1 MTDLV
6 DNIRAAGGDLVFE
19 PVVAV
24 RKRLRRGARGANQ
37 VPAGRKKI
45 AHGFNRGREY
55 KTRKPRRGGRNGGKE
70 PEFSFV
76 PAGLDWF

>member
-45 AHGFNRGREY
+45 AHGFNRGRE
-55 KTRKPRRGGRNGGKE
+55 
-70 PEFSFV
+70 
-76 PAGLDWF
+76 